1 LRIIIISAIAQNGV
15 IGRSNGDMPWHI
27 KEEFQHF
34 KNTTSGFPVIMGRK
48 TFNALGKPLKGRLNI
63 VITRDKGLR
72 FEFDDVKK
80 FHSLNEAIEHC
91 KTLGVEKIFVI
102 GGGDVYKQAIKI
114 ADEMI
119 LSHLTFEAEGDI
131 LYPRRGLSGGRN
143 EARPNSP
150 NHERHAGCVYC
161 HERQH
166 LRQDTRQ
173 HRGGKGKG
181 RQGDC
186 DCHSRGQGDSEKG

>member
-1 LRIIIISAIAQNGV
+1 MRIIIISAIAQNGV

-131 LYPRRGLSGGRN
+131 YFPQIDEKIWKVTSKEKRDQFEIVFYVRR
-143 EARPNSP
+143 
-150 NHERHAGCVYC
+150 
-161 HERQH
+161 
-166 LRQDTRQ
+166 
-173 HRGGKGKG
+173 
-181 RQGDC
+181 
-186 DCHSRGQGDSEKG
+186 

>member
-1 LRIIIISAIAQNGV
+1 MKIIIISAIAQNRV

-34 KNTTSGFPVIMGRK
+34 KNTTLGFPIIMGRK

-63 VITRDKGLR
+63 VITRDKALR

-80 FHSLNEAIEHC
+80 FYSLNEAIEYC
-91 KTLGVEKIFVI
+91 KTLKTEKIFVI

-119 LSHLTFEAEGDI
+119 LSFLTFEAEGDI
-131 LYPRRGLSGGRN
+131 YFPEIDEKVWKVTSRKKRDQFEIVFYARR
-143 EARPNSP
+143 
-150 NHERHAGCVYC
+150 
-161 HERQH
+161 
-166 LRQDTRQ
+166 
-173 HRGGKGKG
+173 
-181 RQGDC
+181 
-186 DCHSRGQGDSEKG
+186 